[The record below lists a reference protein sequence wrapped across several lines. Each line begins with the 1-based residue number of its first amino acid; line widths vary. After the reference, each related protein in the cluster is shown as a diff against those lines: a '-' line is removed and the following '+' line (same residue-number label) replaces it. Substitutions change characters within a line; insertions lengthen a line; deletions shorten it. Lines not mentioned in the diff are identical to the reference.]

1 MHRVHQEASAHQNLP
16 VVRPRERPVARRY
29 ANSLWLA
36 GRDNLLRILSK
47 GRVFTAL
54 ESDEGRFALSYHGL
68 GSANNGLSTGSD
80 SGRSAGAH
88 TTPDVVVSCALR

>member
-68 GSANNGLSTGSD
+68 GSAEVVWKHICGHGRAGLCVLA
-80 SGRSAGAH
+80 SAV
-88 TTPDVVVSCALR
+88 D